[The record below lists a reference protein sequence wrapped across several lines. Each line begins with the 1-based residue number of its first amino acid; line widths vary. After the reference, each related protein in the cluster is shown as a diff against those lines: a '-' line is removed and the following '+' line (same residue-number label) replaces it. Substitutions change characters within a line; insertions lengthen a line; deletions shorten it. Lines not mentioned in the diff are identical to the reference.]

1 MPRNNNNNET
11 KVAKYQVRPLRSP
24 SPPPPP
30 PLNNLPPTKQPSIVG
45 EIMNNV
51 ISGFS
56 FGIGSS
62 IAKKTV
68 DSIMTPSDNVS
79 SGVGVGVGSVSA
91 STIGNDFKKTDTI
104 DNDSLHRRYFDCL
117 KEHDNNHEF
126 CHQFEMN
133 KYSH

>member
-1 MPRNNNNNET
+1 MPRNNNNNKET
-11 KVAKYQVRPLRSP
+11 KVAKYQVRPLS
-24 SPPPPP
+24 SPPPPT
-30 PLNNLPPTKQPSIVG
+30 TKQPSILG
-45 EIMNNV
+45 EMMNNV

-62 IAKKTV
+62 LAKKTV

-79 SGVGVGVGSVSA
+79 SEVGGASGSA
-91 STIGNDFKKTDTI
+91 STIRNDFKKTDTI

-117 KEHDNNHEF
+117 REHDNNHEF

>member
-1 MPRNNNNNET
+1 MPRNNNNNNNET
-11 KVAKYQVRPLRSP
+11 KVAKYQVRPLSSP
-24 SPPPPP
+24 
-30 PLNNLPPTKQPSIVG
+30 LPPTTKQPSILG
-45 EIMNNV
+45 EMMNNV

-62 IAKKTV
+62 LAKKTV
-68 DSIMTPSDNVS
+68 DSIMTPSENVS
-79 SGVGVGVGSVSA
+79 SGVGVGVGSALGSA

-104 DNDSLHRRYFDCL
+104 DNDSLHHRYFDCL
-117 KEHDNNHEF
+117 REHDNNHDF